1 MGEGTGLG
9 LNLVKNI
16 VESMNGSIDV
26 TSEIDQ
32 GSRFEIELAAVNK
45 FIPSYSNTEFNLKES
60 SDESVQLKKRVMVI
74 DDEPDI
80 CDLLEHTL
88 MDDFE
93 ILTALS
99 ANSAIQQIHDENLT
113 VLY

>member
-1 MGEGTGLG
+1 MSRSSL
-9 LNLVKNI
+9 KN
-16 VESMNGSIDV
+16 
-26 TSEIDQ
+26 
-32 GSRFEIELAAVNK
+32 
-45 FIPSYSNTEFNLKES
+45 
-60 SDESVQLKKRVMVI
+60 VMVI

-99 ANSAIQQIHDENLT
+99 ANSAIQQIHDENLDCVILDYRMPDMNGLQLAKNKET
-113 VLY
+113 